1 MSEGRGKMEEI
12 KVSVIM
18 PVYGVEKFVGKAI
31 ESIQAQTLSEWELF
45 AVDDGTKDRSGEIC
59 DEYAAN
65 DPRIKVIHK
74 ENGGAPSARNVAIPQ
89 AKGKYM
95 YFMDSDD
102 WAEPTMLQDMYDLAE
117 ENNAQYVVTGYFID
131 TYHSDTE
138 YTTQELSQP
147 SQVFSSQQEFREN
160 AYRLFDKN
168 LLYTPWNKL
177 FLSSYIHENELL
189 FPNTFWDDFPFNLSV
204 IKGVERVAVSDNKYY
219 HFMRARAE
227 SETAKYRPEM
237 YAKREEEHGWMTDLY
252 KNWGIDD
259 ENSREFL
266 ARRYIERFIGCVEN
280 ITNPGCTLSSKEKR
294 AEIKKMLKNPNVKWS
309 LQNARANSTYMKIM
323 LIPYKINSTSLVYL
337 ESKTITFVKRRFTKL
352 FTKLKAGR

>member
-1 MSEGRGKMEEI
+1 MEKDI
-12 KVSVIM
+12 KISIIM

-31 ESIQAQTLSEWELF
+31 ESIQAQTLTEWELF
-45 AVDDGTKDRSGEIC
+45 AVDDGTKDSSGIIC
-59 DEYAAN
+59 DEYAAK

-74 ENGGAPSARNVAIPQ
+74 ENGGAPSARNIAIPKAQ
-89 AKGKYM
+89 GKYM

-102 WAEPTMLQDMYDLAE
+102 WAEKTMLEDMYKLAE
-117 ENNAQYVVTGYFID
+117 ENNAQYVVTGYYID
-131 TYHSDTE
+131 TYYSDTE
-138 YTTQELSQP
+138 YVSQEQFQP
-147 SQVFSSQQEFREN
+147 SEVFATQQDFREN
-160 AYRLFDKN
+160 AYRLFDSN

-177 FLSSYIHENELL
+177 FLSSYIHENGLL

-204 IKGVERVAVSDNKYY
+204 IRGVERVVVSDKKYY

-227 SETAKYRPEM
+227 SETAKYRPDM

-252 KNWGIDD
+252 KEWGIDD

-280 ITNPGCTLSSKEKR
+280 ITNPGCTLSSKEKK
-294 AEIKKMLKNPNVKWS
+294 AEIKKMLANPTVKWS
-309 LQNARANSTYMKIM
+309 LANAKAKSGYMKIM
-323 LIPYKINSTSLVYL
+323 LIPYRMKSTLLIYI

-352 FTKLKAGR
+352 FAKLKAGR

>member
-1 MSEGRGKMEEI
+1 MEDI
-12 KVSVIM
+12 KVSIIM

-31 ESIQAQTLSEWELF
+31 ESIQAQTLTQWELF
-45 AVDDGTKDRSGEIC
+45 AVDDGTKDRSGIIC
-59 DEYAAN
+59 DEYAAK
-65 DPRIKVIHK
+65 DSRIKVIHK

-102 WAEPTMLQDMYDLAE
+102 WCEPTMLEDMYNLAE
-117 ENNAQYVVTGYFID
+117 KHSAQYVVTGYFID

-138 YTTQELSQP
+138 YTTQELFQP
-147 SQVFSSQQEFREN
+147 DAVYEQEEFRRN
-160 AYRLFDKN
+160 AYRLFDTN

-177 FLSSYIHENELL
+177 FLASYIHDNGLL

-204 IKGVERVAVSDNKYY
+204 IKGVSKVVVSSQKYY

-237 YAKREEEHGWMTDLY
+237 YDKREEEHGWMTDLY
-252 KNWGIDD
+252 KGWGVDD

-280 ITNPGCTLSSKEKR
+280 ITNPGCTLSAKEKR
-294 AEIKKMLKNPNVKWS
+294 AEIKKMLKNPNVKWA
-309 LQNARANSTYMKIM
+309 LENARANSSYMKIM
-323 LIPYKINSTSLVYL
+323 LIPYKMKSTLLVYL
-337 ESKTITFVKRRFTKL
+337 ESMTITFVKRRFTKL